1 MKTESES
8 AWIRADGLF
17 VHGLIVAAIVLSTAG
32 CVVLDGSQDAR
43 SQMSRADGME
53 SAGSRTELP
62 LHALQPVCVDAGV
75 CADDVGSALIAFHGA
90 LWTRSPDEVKRA
102 QDALDSPPTGALSPP
117 EQLRHAI
124 LLGHP
129 RASSNL
135 AGARSLL
142 DAVLVSSSDEARALH
157 PLATLLANEWQS
169 REQLH
174 ERMRRLESRLETV
187 ERERE
192 QLQQKIDALAEI
204 ERSLPARPDPDA
216 TLPVDPLES
225 DAEPQPAPGPDN
237 GAAQRSN
244 DS

>member
-1 MKTESES
+1 MKIESGV
-8 AWIRADGLF
+8 AWIRVDERVAQ
-17 VHGLIVAAIVLSTAG
+17 GLIVVAIVLSAAG
-32 CVVLDGSQDAR
+32 CALFERSLNARGEASQADVVEGPGQK
-43 SQMSRADGME
+43 G
-53 SAGSRTELP
+53 ELP
-62 LHALQPVCVDAGV
+62 LHPVCVDAGV